1 MLNNFLGQLILFFLL
16 FFYLSIWRELRCN
29 DLATLKFFQL
39 SMAGILFEKP
49 FKGEIYQCG
58 KRYLF

>member
-16 FFYLSIWRELRCN
+16 FFYLSIWRELRCH

-39 SMAGILFEKP
+39 SMAGILSEKP
-49 FKGEIYQCG
+49 FKGEINQCG
-58 KRYLF
+58 KSYLF